1 MSDMSSGSPF
11 AVLDMQGADMQ
22 PLSPV
27 HFINR
32 VAYVFATKTAIAYG
46 ARRISYGEFGKRC
59 KQLAAAI
66 IGSGIAPQTTVSS
79 VANSLLRQ
87 LSVLALR
94 HKPRFQSYVR
104 MCRKCWNCILLCR

>member
-46 ARRISYGEFGKRC
+46 ARRISY
-59 KQLAAAI
+59 A
-66 IGSGIAPQTTVSS
+66 
-79 VANSLLRQ
+79 
-87 LSVLALR
+87 
-94 HKPRFQSYVR
+94 
-104 MCRKCWNCILLCR
+104 

>member
-11 AVLDMQGADMQ
+11 AELDMQGADMQ

-46 ARRISYGEFGKRC
+46 ARRIS
-59 KQLAAAI
+59 
-66 IGSGIAPQTTVSS
+66 
-79 VANSLLRQ
+79 
-87 LSVLALR
+87 
-94 HKPRFQSYVR
+94 
-104 MCRKCWNCILLCR
+104 

>member
-11 AVLDMQGADMQ
+11 AELDMQGADMQ

-66 IGSGIAPQTTVSS
+66 IGSGIAPQTTVSGLMS
-79 VANSLLRQ
+79 ECAGN
-87 LSVLALR
+87 AGIA
-94 HKPRFQSYVR
+94 F
-104 MCRKCWNCILLCR
+104 CRADDRRGSEHNQYTARCQDNCNHS